1 LVSNQWLSLSPRSAL
16 LPHRPWRPRLK
27 ISSSFSFSIF
37 DRRSL
42 AEVCAEQRRIHE
54 LRQRMRLLTA
64 NDIEDEDDDEDEDD
78 RRGEGS
84 IDQSLQM
91 RNSSVSKRSDQADQ
105 HRYDPDDIS
114 LSHAKDGFI
123 GIPPARHLPNR
134 ARSRR
139 RPRSRSLIVAR

>member
-1 LVSNQWLSLSPRSAL
+1 
-16 LPHRPWRPRLK
+16 
-27 ISSSFSFSIF
+27 
-37 DRRSL
+37 
-42 AEVCAEQRRIHE
+42 
-54 LRQRMRLLTA
+54 MRLLTA

-91 RNSSVSKRSDQADQ
+91 RNSSVSKRSDQAQ

>member
-1 LVSNQWLSLSPRSAL
+1 MGESDSRQHSAL
-16 LPHRPWRPRLK
+16 CDRPRPSPLLLVPQSY
-27 ISSSFSFSIF
+27 SSSFSFSIF

-64 NDIEDEDDDEDEDD
+64 NDIEEEDDDEDEDD

-91 RNSSVSKRSDQADQ
+91 RNSSVSKRRD
-105 HRYDPDDIS
+105 
-114 LSHAKDGFI
+114 
-123 GIPPARHLPNR
+123 
-134 ARSRR
+134 
-139 RPRSRSLIVAR
+139 

>member
-1 LVSNQWLSLSPRSAL
+1 
-16 LPHRPWRPRLK
+16 
-27 ISSSFSFSIF
+27 
-37 DRRSL
+37 
-42 AEVCAEQRRIHE
+42 
-54 LRQRMRLLTA
+54 MRLLTA
-64 NDIEDEDDDEDEDD
+64 NDIEDEDDDD

-91 RNSSVSKRSDQADQ
+91 RNSSVSKRSDRSIDQADQ